1 MASLA
6 CVVSPVI
13 VKLVPFADSPQHTG
27 CVVSPVIVGLVPLAD
42 SPGHTGCV
50 VSPVIVGLVPFAD
63 SPHHLLWMSWTGTT
77 VKTRTVTVT
86 WHGCEVCT
94 T

>member
-1 MASLA
+1 MALRSIFLVVTMYICTHQGYLASLA

-13 VKLVPFADSPQHTG
+13 VKLVPFADSPGHTG

-42 SPGHTGCV
+42 SP
-50 VSPVIVGLVPFAD
+50 
-63 SPHHLLWMSWTGTT
+63 HHLLWMSWTGTT
-77 VKTRTVTVT
+77 VKTLTVTVT

>member
-1 MASLA
+1 MALRSIFLVVTMYICTHQGYLASLA

-13 VKLVPFADSPQHTG
+13 VKLVPLADSPQHTG
-27 CVVSPVIVGLVPLAD
+27 CVVSPVIVGLVPL
-42 SPGHTGCV
+42 
-50 VSPVIVGLVPFAD
+50 AD